1 MCFLMHPLKKKD
13 YTGLMSV
20 SSSPAPTGG
29 DKEGNVSS
37 ESAGSSRR
45 APPAPI
51 CGLMSIATPL
61 IGGLL
66 LYMLWGSV
74 DAGTREEIR
83 QHQITHPGQG
93 FSVDSGE
100 LYLGMSFRVLIPTP
114 IIGIGFGVL
123 ARRRQERCW
132 SLPIIGLFLNMV
144 EIVFLI
150 AHFVLVRY
158 LSFVFW

>member
-1 MCFLMHPLKKKD
+1 
-13 YTGLMSV
+13 MSV
-20 SSSPAPTGG
+20 SSSPAPIGG

-37 ESAGSSRR
+37 ESAGASRR

-66 LYMLWGSV
+66 LYMLWRSV
-74 DAGTREEIR
+74 DAGITEQIR
-83 QHQITHPGQG
+83 QHFIAHPGEG
-93 FSVDSGE
+93 FSVYTGE
-100 LYLGMSFRVLIPTP
+100 LYLGMSLRVLIPTP

-123 ARRRQERCW
+123 ARRRQEQCW
-132 SLPIIGLFLNMV
+132 VLPIIGHFLNMV

-158 LSFVFW
+158 LSYLFW